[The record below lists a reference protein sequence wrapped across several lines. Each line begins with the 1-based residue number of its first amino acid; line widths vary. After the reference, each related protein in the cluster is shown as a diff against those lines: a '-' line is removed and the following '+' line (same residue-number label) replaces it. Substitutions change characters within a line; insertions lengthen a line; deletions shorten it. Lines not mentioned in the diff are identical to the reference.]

1 MTKRSMKRVLPALAG
16 LAALSAVFGQAPTC
30 NKCSATYVPKEEIDA
45 YLKRADGAGVAD
57 QQVRAVDVGKSN
69 VAIGVVY
76 RGKLDKPANQ
86 SVAEHNQVSEV
97 YHILDGSGTLVTGW
111 DITDLKPRPADDRAV
126 KLLNGP
132 GGNGATIRNGKTYQ
146 LKAGD
151 MIVIPAGV
159 GHWFTKI
166 DDHIRYVMVRIDPDK
181 VAPLKDEAA
190 SKADLASGEKGY
202 RDRSAGDAS
211 KGFKK

>member
-1 MTKRSMKRVLPALAG
+1 MNKQKIVQVTFALGVFATTALA
-16 LAALSAVFGQAPTC
+16 QAPKATC
-30 NKCSATYVPKEEIDA
+30 NKCSATYVPSAEIQA

-57 QQVRAVDVGKSN
+57 QQIRAVDVGKSN

-76 RGKLDKPANQ
+76 RGKLDKPRNQ

-97 YHILDGSGTLVTGW
+97 YHVLDGSGTLVTGW
-111 DITDLKPRPADDRAV
+111 DITDLKPRAADDRAV
-126 KLLNGP
+126 VMLNGP
-132 GGNGATIRNGKTYQ
+132 GGNGMTIRNGATYQ

-151 MIVIPAGV
+151 MLVIPAGV

-181 VAPLKDEAA
+181 VAPLKNEAA

-202 RDRSAGDAS
+202 RDNSAGSAS
-211 KGFKK
+211 KK